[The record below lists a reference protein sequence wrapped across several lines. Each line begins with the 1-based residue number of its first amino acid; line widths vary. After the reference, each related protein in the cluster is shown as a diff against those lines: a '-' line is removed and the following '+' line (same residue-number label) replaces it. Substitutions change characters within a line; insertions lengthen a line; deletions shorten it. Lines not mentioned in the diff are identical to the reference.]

1 MKQPIRRLPAFIED
15 KQEGISIPR
24 LSPFDIRDSLSEET
38 RQTMAGS
45 WAPSTTKQHKA
56 SWQSFATW
64 CEERGI
70 GQDRRLPAAET
81 TLCDYAS
88 SWKGRKGSASLP
100 SKMAGIKAVHIVNG
114 VAWNGGQSLKRVM
127 EGVKRLKPVEAARET
142 RAPVTLERMEVLNSH
157 LDPKDGKDACVA
169 AIANIAFFGQ
179 CRLGELLPESPDP
192 EKLRPNTVPSF
203 NNLGDPISSFGSRT
217 LRLPFTKTKKQEG
230 EDVTICAQK
239 GVADPIKAIDH
250 HAIMNDLDQN
260 GGEVPLASFIDE
272 DGDRKL
278 LSKKSF
284 ILRCNEIWMA
294 KGMKR
299 ITGHSFRIGGTTH
312 YLLKGIKPDVVKAL
326 GRWSSDSFLRYWRQ
340 LDILGVMYVERI

>member
-1 MKQPIRRLPAFIED
+1 
-15 KQEGISIPR
+15 
-24 LSPFDIRDSLSEET
+24 
-38 RQTMAGS
+38 
-45 WAPSTTKQHKA
+45 PSTTKQHKA

-179 CRLGELLPESPDP
+179 CRLGELLQNLPTRETQTQHRSVVQQPR
-192 EKLRPNTVPSF
+192 RPNLV
-203 NNLGDPISSFGSRT
+203 
-217 LRLPFTKTKKQEG
+217 LRLTHTPPAVH
-230 EDVTICAQK
+230 ED
-239 GVADPIKAIDH
+239 
-250 HAIMNDLDQN
+250 
-260 GGEVPLASFIDE
+260 EE
-272 DGDRKL
+272 
-278 LSKKSF
+278 
-284 ILRCNEIWMA
+284 
-294 KGMKR
+294 
-299 ITGHSFRIGGTTH
+299 TGRRGRDDMRPERRRGPHQGYRPPRD
-312 YLLKGIKPDVVKAL
+312 YERL
-326 GRWSSDSFLRYWRQ
+326 GP
-340 LDILGVMYVERI
+340 ERRRGPTRVLYR